1 MVKKMRVSKKK
12 VAKKAADETNVK
24 AFIHFTVNKNGEA
37 KVEAHANDKEM
48 VALILILFK
57 QLDESGQKVIRSVI
71 KTLDL
76 FDNT

>member
-1 MVKKMRVSKKK
+1 MVKKVKVSKKK
-12 VAKKAADETNVK
+12 VAKKAAAETDVK
-24 AFIHFTVNKNGEA
+24 AFIHFTVDKDGGA
-37 KVEAHANDKEM
+37 KVEAHATDKDI